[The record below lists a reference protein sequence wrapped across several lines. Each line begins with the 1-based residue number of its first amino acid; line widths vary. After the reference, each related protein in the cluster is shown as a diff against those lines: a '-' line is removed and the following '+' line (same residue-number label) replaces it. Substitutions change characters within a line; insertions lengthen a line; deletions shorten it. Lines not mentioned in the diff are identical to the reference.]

1 MPGFLRARGAM
12 LRILCAIAYVLL
24 GFSGHHAAGAEG
36 APGAYYRL
44 PDGSYASLCEP
55 GREDTTPAPADH
67 CKTCLIVQPHGA
79 APPNLAALDAPVFT
93 LLGLNAP
100 APRRDFTPKP
110 TYRRMASRGPPL
122 AA

>member
-1 MPGFLRARGAM
+1 M
-12 LRILCAIAYVLL
+12 LRILCAIAYVVL

-36 APGAYYRL
+36 APGVYYRL

-55 GREDTTPAPADH
+55 GGKEPSQTPADH

-79 APPNLAALDAPVFT
+79 PAPDLAALDAPVFT

-100 APRRDFTPKP
+100 EPRCDFTPKP
-110 TYRRMASRGPPL
+110 RYRRMASRGPPL

>member
-1 MPGFLRARGAM
+1 M

-24 GFSGHHAAGAEG
+24 SFSGHHAAGAEG

-55 GREDTTPAPADH
+55 GAKDPASAPADH
-67 CKTCLIVQPHGA
+67 CKTCLIAQPHGA
-79 APPNLAALDAPVFT
+79 PAPDLVALDAPVFT
-93 LLGLNAP
+93 LLGLNMP
-100 APRRDFTPKP
+100 APRREFTPKP
-110 TYRRMASRGPPL
+110 RYRRMASRGPPL